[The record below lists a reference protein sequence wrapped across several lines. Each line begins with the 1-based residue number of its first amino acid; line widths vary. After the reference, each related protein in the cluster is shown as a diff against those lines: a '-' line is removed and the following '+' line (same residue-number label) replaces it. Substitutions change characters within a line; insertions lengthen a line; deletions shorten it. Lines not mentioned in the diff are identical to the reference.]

1 MLKLLPPLGLD
12 IPTMLPFPSK
22 KYRPN
27 PGVWPDRLPGLLP
40 KPPGFVEPGV
50 VEPVDAVLE
59 EPVLAVEAVLE
70 PVVAVPV
77 MPEELLPP
85 VDPVVPV
92 PVDAVVPVPLVPVVP
107 VVPLVPLVPVPLVV
121 PPAVLVP
128 PVLPVVPVPPAALF
142 SVVSTVLRFKLEI
155 CALYVPVR
163 FALVQPVMPYE
174 TRGRPS
180 PKPQKIR
187 PPITIV
193 LCDGVIE

>member
-50 VEPVDAVLE
+50 VAPVDAVLE
-59 EPVLAVEAVLE
+59 EPVLAVDAVLE

-77 MPEELLPP
+77 MPEELLPA
-85 VDPVVPV
+85 
-92 PVDAVVPVPLVPVVP
+92 VDAVVPVPVVPVMP
-107 VVPLVPLVPVPLVV
+107 VVPLVPVVPPVPVVPVPLVV
-121 PPAVLVP
+121 PPVVLVP